1 MPLTYVIP
9 DLHGRSDLLERALAA
24 IDAHAVGQGGTIVV
38 LGDYVDKGPD
48 SRGVIARLRAGV
60 ASGWRLATIKGNH
73 DAMMVAAL
81 REGATPREDITPRAD
96 VLPGAAEAS
105 RMADWLHKGG
115 DAALASYGGEA
126 ADVPVH
132 DIDWLDGRPLWHVDA
147 HRIYVHAGVDP
158 ALPLSQQAPLLLMT
172 KRYADDDES
181 GHGAGDR
188 VRHVVHGHDQHAAG
202 PLLKAGRSNLDTLA
216 WKTGRLVIG
225 VFDDDTPGGP
235 IDLMEIIG
243 AAA

>member
-9 DLHGRSDLLERALAA
+9 DLHGRRDLLERALAA
-24 IDAHAVGQGGTIVV
+24 IEAHAAGQSGTIVL
-38 LGDYVDKGPD
+38 LGDYIDKGPD

-60 ASGWRLATIKGNH
+60 TPPWRLAMIKGNH

-81 REGATPREDITPRAD
+81 REGATPRAD

-105 RMADWLHKGG
+105 LMADWLRKGG
-115 DAALASYGGEA
+115 DAVLASYGGEA

-132 DIDWLDGRPLWHVDA
+132 DIDWLDGRPLWHLDA

-172 KRYADDDES
+172 KRYADEDES
-181 GHGAGDR
+181 GHRAGDR